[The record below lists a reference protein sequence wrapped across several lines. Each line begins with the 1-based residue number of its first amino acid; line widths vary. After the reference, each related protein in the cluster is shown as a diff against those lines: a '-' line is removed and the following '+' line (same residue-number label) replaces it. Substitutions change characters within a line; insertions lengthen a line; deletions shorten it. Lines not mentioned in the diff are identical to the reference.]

1 MNVNVKIKSLLK
13 FTNLLVK
20 KGKKSKAASIFFKT
34 LFLLKK
40 KTKNNPINLM
50 YSSIKMLT
58 PGVSTRKT
66 VVAGRLYNLPCAI
79 SSNKS
84 LYFGCNWLQQSA
96 TSSKEGSKTLN
107 LSEKLANE
115 CLKVLK
121 KKGNAILMLKQH
133 NKSVS
138 DNRPF
143 LRFVKRKRT
152 LRLPR
157 KVFLRR
163 RKMLYLKRRTKTKKI
178 FPKLESL
185 YEYTLN
191 SDVKIVPEYSYD
203 TKMETKLQSKLD
215 KKFGK
220 VDKKREFSSQVKNL
234 NETKSKSKIP
244 NNQNQRKLQINSSR
258 KIEFKNKNK
267 TINKKN

>member
-1 MNVNVKIKSLLK
+1 MIYNNKIKSLLK

-20 KGKKSKAASIFFKT
+20 KGKKAKASSIFFKT

-40 KTKNNPINLM
+40 KTKNNPINTL
-50 YSSIKMLT
+50 YSAIKTLT

-96 TSSKEGSKTLN
+96 ITTKEGSKTSS
-107 LSEKLANE
+107 LSEKLSNE
-115 CLKVLK
+115 CLKILK
-121 KKGNAILMLKQH
+121 KKGNAILLLKQH

-143 LRFVKRKRT
+143 LRFVRRKRT

-163 RKMLYLKRRTKTKKI
+163 RKMLYLKRRKKKL
-178 FPKLESL
+178 FPKLET
-185 YEYTLN
+185 YYDYKLN
-191 SDVKIVPEYSYD
+191 SSSKLVREYPYD
-203 TKMETKLQSKLD
+203 TKVETKTQSKLD
-215 KKFGK
+215 RKFRK
-220 VDKKREFSSQVKNL
+220 VDKRREFTSQLKYKN
-234 NETKSKSKIP
+234 EFTKTKSSIKTKPIKFHPKLKS
-244 NNQNQRKLQINSSR
+244 QNKA
-258 KIEFKNKNK
+258 
-267 TINKKN
+267 TNKKNKFQSRS